1 MYSLVCNLQAN
12 GAEVRGQSER
22 IISFLQN
29 IHSLGKVTEYW
40 EYLEGR
46 CGKRMGLGV
55 AGKKSIIS
63 PSLCFDGHVVK
74 MIW

>member
-29 IHSLGKVTEYW
+29 IQSRKGNRK
-40 EYLEGR
+40 
-46 CGKRMGLGV
+46 LGV
-55 AGKKSIIS
+55 LGGPVWEK
-63 PSLCFDGHVVK
+63 DGT
-74 MIW
+74 WGSR